1 MVSLQKVLDLFVGF
15 FLPNKNQ
22 NGNLEYLLALRF
34 TISSSSPARRAQCR
48 NARCFFIHT
57 QHLLPVPLAHGVSTE
72 HVFLIHCVYVLHYCC
87 LVLVIDNYFHKKFAK
102 SRQHHYNTP
111 ARQLCHMHPPIHDD
125 LYLSPLLRVCCF
137 LFSLYMFIMF

>member
-1 MVSLQKVLDLFVGF
+1 MIRFVYPLLALWFLCKKCLIYLQV

-22 NGNLEYLLALRF
+22 NGNLEYLLALRL

-87 LVLVIDNYFHKKFAK
+87 LVLVIDNYFHKKFAR
-102 SRQHHYNTP
+102 SRQHHYTHACTAIMP
-111 ARQLCHMHPPIHDD
+111 HV
-125 LYLSPLLRVCCF
+125 SPDT
-137 LFSLYMFIMF
+137 